1 MTQSS
6 ASGSKLNSD
15 PDAKIVAA
23 LASGDPAAL
32 KNLMARHLPRI
43 KSLAWYMVKDEMKAE
58 DIAQEVFIKAWKHA
72 PNWQSGGAKY
82 STWLYRVA
90 KNLCYDHLRKKQD
103 IHLDVLP
110 DITDPSI
117 ASDEAMIRS
126 DTLMS
131 QKTIISQAL
140 TALPARQNL
149 AITLCHFQNKS
160 QKQAADIMEINVR
173 AYESLLARGRQ
184 NLRQRLNSHK
194 KSLLKDMGDHS

>member
-1 MTQSS
+1 MTQNR
-6 ASGSKLNSD
+6 ASGFKTNSD
-15 PDAKIVAA
+15 PDAKIVTA

-32 KNLMARHLPRI
+32 KSLMERHLPRI
-43 KSLAWYMVKDEMKAE
+43 KSLAWYMLKDEMKAE
-58 DIAQEVFIKAWKHA
+58 DIAQEVFMKAWKHA

-90 KNLCYDHLRKKQD
+90 KNLCYDQLRKKQE

-117 ASDEAMIRS
+117 ASDEAMIQS
-126 DTLMS
+126 DKLAS
-131 QKTIISQAL
+131 QKTKIAQAL
-140 TALPARQNL
+140 TALPERQNL
-149 AITLCHFQNKS
+149 AIILCHFQNKS

-184 NLRQRLNSHK
+184 SLRQRLNPHK
-194 KSLLKDMGDHS
+194 KSLLKDMGDHA